1 MTRGVLPLKSKIK
14 LVSEARVMAN
24 GLLLCE
30 AALRQPTDEY

>member
-1 MTRGVLPLKSKIK
+1 MTRGVSPAKPQIKI
-14 LVSEARVMAN
+14 VSEARVMAN